1 MLGGEEGATSL
12 LVFHIWKRA
21 LAVRSSPRPFP
32 GKKQAQGP
40 GLRLHFDP
48 TFIVLLQHVVFGL
61 ETACD

>member
-1 MLGGEEGATSL
+1 MLIRRGRGCNLTSSISHLEECLG
-12 LVFHIWKRA
+12 
-21 LAVRSSPRPFP
+21 PRPFP

-48 TFIVLLQHVVFGL
+48 TFIVLLQYVVFGL